1 MMPMPTKMIAA
12 VMALDA
18 EPQSLAALDE
28 LVSSG
33 ILKGALI
40 ATVGRIAQ
48 SPDERRWLLSRI
60 VAESTFKRRKVRLS
74 PRESARTERLAR
86 TFSMAW
92 LALGTEAEA
101 RTFLTTGHPLLRQRT
116 LLEVSLTEL
125 GARRVEALLCH
136 LRHGT
141 VVEGET
147 NGTPE

>member
-1 MMPMPTKMIAA
+1 MMAMPTEMIVS

-28 LVSSG
+28 LVSDG
-33 ILKGALI
+33 LPTNALT
-40 ATVGRIAQ
+40 ATIQRIAQ
-48 SPDERRWLLSRI
+48 SPDERRRLLSRI
-60 VAESTFKRRKVRLS
+60 VADSTFKRRKVRLS

-101 RTFLTTGHPLLRQRT
+101 RTFLTTVHPLLQQRT
-116 LLEVSLTEL
+116 PLEVSLTEL
-125 GARRVEALLCH
+125 GARRVETLVCH

-141 VVEGET
+141 VEEGLPSEK
-147 NGTPE
+147 PE